1 MQRVRPVLRTHYS
14 HFLSLLLRSFGLMMA
29 PEAEALKAS
38 MGRLEVTSMQEKAGF
53 LVLWAVQPLCP
64 SVVEQEL

>member
-1 MQRVRPVLRTHYS
+1 
-14 HFLSLLLRSFGLMMA
+14 MMA